1 MPIACVSRASNA
13 RIHFFIRTFHEDQ
26 STLHFTRNKNESAA
40 NGSGLHLGLN
50 ASLKL
55 SRNWC
60 SVVRPKHYVQIIM
73 TDVHAPSK
81 YRATIPLR
89 NRIEFANAFNCARGT
104 PMNPENKCQV
114 W

>member
-1 MPIACVSRASNA
+1 MLCLPSQRKLN
-13 RIHFFIRTFHEDQ
+13 HFNDLSFV
-26 STLHFTRNKNESAA
+26 K
-40 NGSGLHLGLN
+40 GSD
-50 ASLKL
+50 S
-55 SRNWC
+55 SYMNWC